1 MFFNDSLNAFLLL
14 EMMKMG
20 FDKYCLKGIDDLH
33 LVLRAIKAHTH
44 KHNVKPRETHQIC
57 VSVKYV
63 SCVCVRVYARLSL
76 PSVTENTSTNQSEP
90 KSFLK

>member
-1 MFFNDSLNAFLLL
+1 MFFNDSLDAFLLL

-57 VSVKYV
+57 VSVKI
-63 SCVCVRVYARLSL
+63 CILCLCESL
-76 PSVTENTSTNQSEP
+76 C
-90 KSFLK
+90 SFIFAQCH